1 MVNARFFSHQL
12 PTPSHEVESL
22 IEHEDTVKDSYQRV
36 TEKLALPVSSIKP
49 EEIASFIHEEKEAVK
64 DCDVDFR
71 DGKRRVNAT
80 KAPRKTRKAADADAC
95 ASSAGGSES
104 D

>member
-1 MVNARFFSHQL
+1 MTNL
-12 PTPSHEVESL
+12 LLHEN
-22 IEHEDTVKDSYQRV
+22 TVKNSHSRV
-36 TEKLALPVSSIKP
+36 MEKLKIPVSSIIAD
-49 EEIASFIHEEKEAVK
+49 EIAGFILVEKETVK

-71 DGKRRVNAT
+71 DGKRRVNAA
-80 KAPRKTRKAADADAC
+80 KAPRKSRKATPPDAC

>member
-1 MVNARFFSHQL
+1 M
-12 PTPSHEVESL
+12 
-22 IEHEDTVKDSYQRV
+22 
-36 TEKLALPVSSIKP
+36 EKLKIPVSSMEKLKIPVSSIIA
-49 EEIASFIHEEKEAVK
+49 EEIAAFILMEKEIVK

-80 KAPRKTRKAADADAC
+80 KAPRKSRKATAVDAC

>member
-1 MVNARFFSHQL
+1 M
-12 PTPSHEVESL
+12 
-22 IEHEDTVKDSYQRV
+22 
-36 TEKLALPVSSIKP
+36 EKLKIPVSSIIAD
-49 EEIASFIHEEKEAVK
+49 EILVEKETVK

-71 DGKRRVNAT
+71 DGKRRVNAA
-80 KAPRKTRKAADADAC
+80 KAPRKSRKATAVDAC